1 MSASK
6 NLIQASAG
14 NVAGGGDFYDYEIE
28 NSLRFNTGNTD
39 YLTFTPSTNGNN
51 TTFTLRFMV
60 KLGNLDKQ
68 RWLFLTNTSVA
79 NAYTGVRINANN
91 TLEYFNASPG
101 VDAQMITSSVFRDVS
116 SWYDI
121 VISVSSTNVDIY
133 VNGVEQPYGTVN
145 QPSGADTGVN
155 LAGTLMST
163 STATPSAGTLDG
175 YLAEMVLIDGQALT
189 PTSFGEFKNG
199 IWVPKDCSGLSFGTN
214 GAYLKFGNSGALGT
228 DSSGNSNNWT
238 VNGLT
243 SSDQM
248 PDTPTNNFATLNPL
262 LQFPYPAGYYGAM
275 YNGNLEKE
283 GPASNAYTG
292 AYSTIAMSPNT
303 GKWYSEHYVQVL
315 NRNAFGI
322 SYSPTDAGSM
332 NPNDS
337 ATYGYYLFC
346 YYGWGYSNL
355 YATAS
360 TIAQQVTNLSAG
372 GIVGIL
378 YDSDNSEVTFF
389 VNGTQAGSTMS
400 VPSATYLFFADGYG
414 VSPKAYNVSNFGQD
428 STFGGRITA
437 GGNTDANGLG
447 DFKYTVPTDALALC
461 IPNLPEPTI
470 GPNSNTTSDENF
482 YVGLYTGTGATSA
495 LTQVPFSPDKVDI
508 KDRDIGH
515 SWMVF
520 DRLRGAT
527 NFLYYDTASVEQTNA
542 QSLKSF
548 DANGFTL
555 GTHSP
560 VNTSGDD
567 YVFYCYKG
575 NGSGVSNT
583 DGSIT
588 STVSVNQDA
597 GISFISYT
605 NNNTASQSIGHG
617 LGVTPKV
624 IITKRLT
631 GSGWGFFGPILGVDK
646 YMYLDTSAAVATA
659 SGYMPAPSSTVVNTG
674 NPIWSALNSGTDD
687 SLLYCF
693 AEVEGFSSF
702 GSYTGNGSTD
712 GPFIYTG
719 FRPAYVVI
727 KRTDVGSSWY
737 VQDSARTP
745 YNLNTNTLFFDLN
758 QAENTAELES
768 TYGRDMLSN
777 GFKIRAS
784 HSTHNASGGTYIYMA
799 FAENPFKYS
808 NAR

>member
-1 MSASK
+1 MSSSK
-6 NLIQASAG
+6 KLIQASAG
-14 NVAGGGDFYDYEIE
+14 NVAGGSFYDYEIE

-283 GPASNAYTG
+283 GAASNAYTG

-437 GGNTDANGLG
+437 GGNTDANDLG
-447 DFKYTVPTDALALC
+447 DFKYTVPTGALALC
-461 IPNLPEPTI
+461 TANLPEPTI
-470 GPNSNTTSDENF
+470 GPNSDIKPSDVFGVEI
-482 YVGLYTGTGATSA
+482 YTGNGTAIGSGGNA
-495 LTQVPFSPDKVDI
+495 VDCGVDMTDGDYMVAI
-508 KDRDIGH
+508 KDRD
-515 SWMVF
+515 SAVNWMVF
-520 DRLRGAT
+520 DTVRGDGKFIEFNTTNPEYTNSETLTFTSTGVTLGSNGNVNSSGNDYVLYWFKAT
-527 NFLYYDTASVEQTNA
+527 AGFFDIVSFDLEATGNINIPHNLGVSPQFLTMKALSNGAQLESWFTYCESLPVSDPETDFIYLDKTNVVADNNTVWNDTAPTSSVFTVG
-542 QSLKSF
+542 S
-548 DANGFTL
+548 GFTIANY
-555 GTHSP
+555 GTP
-560 VNTSGDD
+560 Q
-567 YVFYCYKG
+567 
-575 NGSGVSNT
+575 
-583 DGSIT
+583 I
-588 STVSVNQDA
+588 A
-597 GISFISYT
+597 
-605 NNNTASQSIGHG
+605 
-617 LGVTPKV
+617 
-624 IITKRLT
+624 
-631 GSGWGFFGPILGVDK
+631 
-646 YMYLDTSAAVATA
+646 YL
-659 SGYMPAPSSTVVNTG
+659 
-674 NPIWSALNSGTDD
+674 
-687 SLLYCF
+687 F
-693 AEVEGFSSF
+693 ADVEGFCKI
-702 GSYTGNGSTD
+702 GYYKGNGSTD
-712 GPFIYTG
+712 GPFHYLGFSPEMSISRSSSTTSNWIIQDTERNTYNPADTPSILDGADAEYT
-719 FRPAYVVI
+719 AN
-727 KRTDVGSSWY
+727 S
-737 VQDSARTP
+737 Q
-745 YNLNTNTLFFDLN
+745 
-758 QAENTAELES
+758 
-768 TYGRDMLSN
+768 RDFVSN
-777 GFKIRAS
+777 GLKMRA
-784 HSTHNASGGTYIYMA
+784 TGTPINLSGEDYITLSIGTSS
-799 FAENPFKYS
+799 KYS